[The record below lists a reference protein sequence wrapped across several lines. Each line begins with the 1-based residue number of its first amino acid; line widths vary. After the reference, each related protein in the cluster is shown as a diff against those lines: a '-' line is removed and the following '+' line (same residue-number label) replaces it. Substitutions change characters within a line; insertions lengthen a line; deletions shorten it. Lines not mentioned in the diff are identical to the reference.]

1 MTLPAL
7 IANNRNKE
15 LENGL
20 KKAYSVMGQALDM
33 YQAENGER
41 ITPQNTGY
49 HSLKPILIKY
59 LQVIKDCGWG
69 GGGGASTSSNPNYCS
84 QSNNAVYTTFTNGQL
99 RLTNFDDGQFIL
111 NDGSMVMLENGSSQ
125 LFISVDVNGVNKKPN
140 RLGHDLFMFQIDNKG
155 SLLPMGVPGTSY
167 YSETDAYC
175 SPSIISNMNGA
186 GCTYKALND
195 KNYFNSLPK

>member
-1 MTLPAL
+1 
-7 IANNRNKE
+7 
-15 LENGL
+15 
-20 KKAYSVMGQALDM
+20 
-33 YQAENGER
+33 
-41 ITPQNTGY
+41 
-49 HSLKPILIKY
+49 
-59 LQVIKDCGWG
+59 
-69 GGGGASTSSNPNYCS
+69 
-84 QSNNAVYTTFTNGQL
+84 
-99 RLTNFDDGQFIL
+99 
-111 NDGSMVMLENGSSQ
+111 MLENGSSQ

-195 KNYFNSLPK
+195 KNYFNSLPKIKKRLFGPPFY